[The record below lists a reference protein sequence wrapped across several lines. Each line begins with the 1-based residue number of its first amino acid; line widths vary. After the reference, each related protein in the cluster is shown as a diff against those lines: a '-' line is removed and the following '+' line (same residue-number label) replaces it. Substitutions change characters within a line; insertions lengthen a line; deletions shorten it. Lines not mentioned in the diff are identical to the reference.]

1 MTAARVVLAGG
12 AGLVG
17 QNLIVRL
24 RERGYEGVVVMD
36 KNAGNLAV
44 VRRLHPEVTV
54 VQADLAERG
63 DWEAHFAGTDV
74 VVMLQAQIGAKTREP
89 FVKNNLVST
98 QNVLRA
104 IERFQ
109 VPYTIHVSSSVVNS
123 SADDSYTQTK
133 REQERLVA
141 TSGVP
146 CVVLR
151 PTLMFGWFDRKHL
164 GWLSRFM
171 RRVPVFPVPGNGRF
185 IRQPLYV
192 GDFCNIVIRCIE
204 SRPCGEIYDITG
216 LERIEYIRIIRKI
229 RQAVHAR
236 CAVIKVPYRLFALL
250 LKTWALFDP
259 NPPFT
264 ADQLAALV
272 AGDEFEVVDWEA
284 IFGVQA
290 TPFPVAIEET
300 FNDPRYSHI
309 VLEF

>member
-1 MTAARVVLAGG
+1 MNATKVVITGG

-24 RERGYEGVVVMD
+24 RERDCGPVVVID
-36 KNAGNLAV
+36 KNARNLAV
-44 VRRLHPEVTV
+44 VRELHPEVTA
-54 VQADLAERG
+54 VQADLAEHG
-63 DWEAHFAGTDV
+63 AWEAHFAGAEV
-74 VVMLQAQIGAKTREP
+74 VVMLQAQIGAKTPEP
-89 FVKNNLVST
+89 FERNNLVST
-98 QNVLRA
+98 RNVL
-104 IERFQ
+104 ETVKRFEI
-109 VPYTIHVSSSVVNS
+109 PYTVHVSSSVVNS
-123 SADDSYTQTK
+123 VANDAYTRTK
-133 REQERLVA
+133 RDQERLVA
-141 TSGVP
+141 TSGIP

-192 GDFCNIVIRCIE
+192 GDFCNIIIQCIE
-204 SRPCGEIYDITG
+204 SRPCGGTYDITG
-216 LERIEYIRIIRKI
+216 LERVEYISIIRMI

-236 CAVIKVPYRLFALL
+236 CAVVKVPYRLFALL
-250 LKTWALFDP
+250 LEAWALFDA

-264 ADQLAALV
+264 VEQLAALV
-272 AGDEFEVVDWEA
+272 AGDEFDVVDWET
-284 IFGVQA
+284 IFGVKS

-300 FNDPRYSHI
+300 FNDSRYSHI